1 MTKEIEIENIYNL
14 IDLVERR
21 PGMYI
26 GDARISSL
34 RSFLDGY
41 QFAATVHNIEK
52 KQVFP
57 PFWYFH
63 EWAMHKY
70 GWGESTAGWKNIIL
84 EENQNDEELAL
95 TKCFELLKEFRTLK
109 PKSIKRSKLNQTNI
123 KFHHSENC
131 KIKRSIDPVRQLTG
145 PLYENADEIFIVEFS
160 HNFGFSIFVRLND
173 ESIGLDWR
181 ERFKTNEE
189 AVDKSE
195 TLFGESLNWE
205 YLTGDLL
212 SWGNSIIKENKAAN
226 KT

>member
-1 MTKEIEIENIYNL
+1 MIKEIENIYDL
-14 IDLVERR
+14 INLVERR
-21 PGMYI
+21 PELYI

-34 RSFLDGY
+34 RIFLDGY
-41 QFAATVHNIEK
+41 QFSATVHNIEK
-52 KQVFP
+52 EQVFP

-95 TKCFELLKEFRTLK
+95 KKCFELLKEFRTLK
-109 PKSIKRSKLNQTNI
+109 PISIKRSKLNQTNI

-131 KIKRSIDPVRQLTG
+131 KIKRCIDPVRQLTE
-145 PLYENADEIFIVEFS
+145 PLYENADEIFIVQFS
-160 HNFGFSIFVRLND
+160 HDFGFSIFVKLND
-173 ESIGLDWR
+173 ESIGFNWR
-181 ERFKTNEE
+181 ERFKTNKE
-189 AVDKSE
+189 AVTKSE
-195 TLFGESLNWE
+195 TLFGESLKWE

-212 SWGNSIIKENKAAN
+212 SWGNLIIKENNTAN